1 MNGVVEL
8 CGFVELENPWLPFF
22 GCFFA
27 SGLGGGGHRSK
38 WIVNNPVNEVG
49 NDKQ

>member
-1 MNGVVEL
+1 MALLSLKILGYL
-8 CGFVELENPWLPFF
+8 FC
-22 GCFFA
+22 CFFA